1 MSNPHELTPH
11 IAIASAPVMGDVT
24 LLIERIGG
32 WPRIS
37 VIFAFIA
44 YVIAVL
50 VSCLRPQQRSRVS
63 TSRARDQIFLLDYEP
78 TGLTPKQQEV
88 SGAA

>member
-1 MSNPHELTPH
+1 MSNPYELTPH
-11 IAIASAPVMGDVT
+11 IAIASAPVIGDVT

-44 YVIAVL
+44 YMIVVL
-50 VSCLRPQQRSRVS
+50 ISCLRPQPRLPASNL
-63 TSRARDQIFLLDYEP
+63 RARDQVFLIELKP
-78 TGLTPKQQEV
+78 TASLKAEHE
-88 SGAA
+88 